1 MHNFSELID
10 RCTSFTLSNLEF
22 IQNKTFE
29 ALKESSATIHIK
41 NLQMINLQKTFFVVG
56 VFSFYESLL
65 QDRLNCDNGF
75 QEVRNIF
82 KANSEDILLSKFK
95 ELQNIINT
103 LKHGKGRS
111 YQNLIEDSNR
121 HFNIKVKQP
130 NEFFFEEGNVDEI
143 TALIEVN
150 DEFIVQAI
158 EVINE
163 VTSTIKKYCPEVI
176 I

>member
-10 RCTSFTLSNLEF
+10 RCTSFTLYNLEVV
-22 IQNKTFE
+22 QNEIFE
-29 ALKESSATIHIK
+29 AFKESGATIHIK

-75 QEVRNIF
+75 HGVRNILE
-82 KANSEDILLSKFK
+82 ANSEDILLSKFK
-95 ELQNIINT
+95 ELNNIINT

-111 YQNLIEDSNR
+111 YQNLIENVNP
-121 HFNIKVKQP
+121 HFDIKIKQP
-130 NEFFFEEGNVDEI
+130 DEVFFEEGNVDEI
-143 TALIEVN
+143 SALIEVN
-150 DEFIVQAI
+150 DEFIIQVV

-163 VTSTIKKYCPEVI
+163 VTLTIKKHCSDVI